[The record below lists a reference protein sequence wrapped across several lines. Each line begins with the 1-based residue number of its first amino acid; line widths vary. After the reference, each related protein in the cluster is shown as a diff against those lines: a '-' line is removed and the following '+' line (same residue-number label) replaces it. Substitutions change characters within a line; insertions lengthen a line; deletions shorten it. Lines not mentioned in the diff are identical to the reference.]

1 VNLLFGGGTKADLG
15 RQKAKK
21 QILLPPKEQK
31 SKNAYGG
38 YKKANK
44 AKSKICYF
52 AILLFNLFCSK
63 IAKKQKSICF
73 SLRICCFAI
82 LLFDQFLLSESKK
95 AKKQMP
101 SYSTM
106 LFCYILHQLLRSCKK
121 ISYLLW
127 DFLRK
132 YKGIPSNSEISST
145 LPNITKKIQ
154 RDPLMIE

>member
-1 VNLLFGGGTKADLG
+1 MGG
-15 RQKAKK
+15 QKAKR

-31 SKNAYGG
+31 SKKRICPS
-38 YKKANK
+38 KKANK
-44 AKSKICYF
+44 AKSKVCYF
-52 AILLFNLFCSK
+52 AILLFSLFYSK
-63 IAKKQKSICF
+63 IAKKQKSKWF
-73 SLRICCFAI
+73 YLRICYFAI

-95 AKKQMP
+95 SKKQMP

-106 LFCYILHQLLRSCKK
+106 LFCYILHQLLRSCEK
-121 ISYLLW
+121 ISYPLW

-154 RDPLMIE
+154 RDPLIIE